1 MVSKFGKTS
10 GHVGTKGLKS
20 WRNKPATSYLQLL
33 YQVMAPSS
41 HLHWQTKTNSSRWC
55 LQVVHLPMISCFNNK
70 FASRLKTHFDERGCR
85 VCYAPRSVHRA
96 IATSVRHKVSIVW
109 NAIPRPISI
118 HRWFSWGLD
127 FPIWSEVYV
136 FT

>member
-41 HLHWQTKTNSSRWC
+41 HLHWQTNTNSSRWC
-55 LQVVHLPMISCFNNK
+55 LQIVHLPMISCFNNK
-70 FASRLKTHFDERGCR
+70 FGSCLKAHFDEKGCW
-85 VCYAPRSVHRA
+85 VCYAPRSVHQA
-96 IATSVRHKVSIVW
+96 VATRVCHKVSIELQVPDIYW
-109 NAIPRPISI
+109 YMKTFCTSLMMVSLAASTP
-118 HRWFSWGLD
+118 
-127 FPIWSEVYV
+127 
-136 FT
+136 